1 MYTKQ
6 RKLSMK
12 VIGYSLL
19 IWTIKYLSLVT
30 PSSGMRDL
38 SLVLVEELLSSS
50 KTPFLTLHALPS
62 LPNTPRNTFGYG
74 FPSTRTRLRSVIPEE
89 GVTRERYLGV
99 RDVLREESFFSADYV
114 WFVSGNLSG
123 KICQI

>member
-1 MYTKQ
+1 MWG
-6 RKLSMK
+6 SE
-12 VIGYSLL
+12 
-19 IWTIKYLSLVT
+19 
-30 PSSGMRDL
+30 SSAWRVRNRVFD
-38 SLVLVEELLSSS
+38 EESNS
-50 KTPFLTLHALPS
+50 
-62 LPNTPRNTFGYG
+62 
-74 FPSTRTRLRSVIPEE
+74 STRARLRSVIPEE